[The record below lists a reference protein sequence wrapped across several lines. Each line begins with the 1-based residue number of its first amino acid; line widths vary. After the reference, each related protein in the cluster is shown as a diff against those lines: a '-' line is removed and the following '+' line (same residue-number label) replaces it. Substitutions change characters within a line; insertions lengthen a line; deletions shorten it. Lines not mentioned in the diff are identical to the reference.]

1 MPILVNCLLC
11 AYQFASTRFFHP
23 KNTKNKSYLVVKV
36 EALRDPGGLDGDGG
50 GLGDGVPVLGEG
62 AHGAVTQHHPG
73 VVTEGAHRDTLRS
86 GINILPQSGSIKI
99 I

>member
-1 MPILVNCLLC
+1 MNILCQFLSIAYYVHINLL
-11 AYQFASTRFFHP
+11 QQDSSTQKTP
-23 KNTKNKSYLVVKV
+23 KIKIYLVVKV

-86 GINILPQSGSIKI
+86 GVNILP
-99 I
+99 